1 MEIIHFVL
9 KPGQQSF
16 EEEAEISPI
25 EIKLK
30 NDKIQNMFEKYKK
43 HVARLRL
50 EGSLF
55 SSSMKND
62 TEKIFLTTNG
72 LVDAKYNLIDRIL
85 YQVIGIIN
93 LNKIKNWNE
102 IKKSRQVYVNFS
114 G

>member
-1 MEIIHFVL
+1 
-9 KPGQQSF
+9 
-16 EEEAEISPI
+16 
-25 EIKLK
+25 
-30 NDKIQNMFEKYKK
+30 
-43 HVARLRL
+43 
-50 EGSLF
+50 
-55 SSSMKND
+55 MKND

>member
-1 MEIIHFVL
+1 MIHFVL
-9 KPGQQSF
+9 EPRQQSF

-25 EIKLK
+25 KIKIK

-43 HVARLRL
+43 YVARLRL

-55 SSSMKND
+55 SSSMKKD

>member
-25 EIKLK
+25 EIKPK

-43 HVARLRL
+43 YVARLRL

-114 G
+114 D

>member
-43 HVARLRL
+43 YVARLRL

-62 TEKIFLTTNG
+62 NEKIFLTTNG